1 MKIQEH
7 GTARPGGG
15 FSLMEILV
23 ALAIIATLA
32 SIISVGVARM
42 RDRARQAVDITKMR
56 EIGHCLFARGMA
68 RNGVMYLP
76 EEVGFS
82 LYRQWKDPLSLCQIL
97 EREDYLTGEDAWIG
111 PGANER
117 HVKYKNS
124 YCWAINPSI
133 TAELTTAEKLQT
145 KMLFWNNYPYT
156 LPSVVNVPESPKG
169 PRPAN
174 AQYYYK
180 PWAGKTKYH
189 GFFLDGHIEL
199 R

>member
-1 MKIQEH
+1 MKKHHYRTPVQ
-7 GTARPGGG
+7 TRG
-15 FSLMEILV
+15 FSLMEILIAIVIV
-23 ALAIIATLA
+23 AVLA
-32 SIISVGVARM
+32 SIISVGAARM

-56 EIGHCLFARGMA
+56 EIGHSLFARAMA

-97 EREDYLTGEDAWIG
+97 EREDYLSGEDAWIG

-124 YCWAINPSI
+124 YCWAINPAI
-133 TAELTTAEKLQT
+133 TAELNTAEKPQT

-180 PWAGKTKYH
+180 PWVGQTKYH